1 MKSAKTHVVA
11 STALCALTL
20 AATLAA
26 RGALPEQVPMQWGL
40 TGEAS
45 SFWPWGLTGEASSF
59 WPRDAV
65 VFGVPAAC
73 VAINL
78 LVSARLAS
86 KGENRIAMYYIA
98 PAIALLAT
106 AAIVFLGTR

>member
-26 RGALPEQVPMQWGL
+26 RGALPEQVPRQ
-40 TGEAS
+40 
-45 SFWPWGLTGEASSF
+45 WGLTGEASSF

-78 LVSARLAS
+78 LVSARLAGR
-86 KGENRIAMYYIA
+86 GEGRVAMYYVA
-98 PAIALLAT
+98 PAVALVAC
-106 AAIVFLGTR
+106 AVIVFLGTR

>member
-20 AATLAA
+20 AVTLAS
-26 RGALPEQVPMQWGL
+26 RGALPEQVPMQ
-40 TGEAS
+40 
-45 SFWPWGLTGEASSF
+45 WGLTGEASSF

-78 LVSARLAS
+78 LVSARLAGR
-86 KGENRIAMYYIA
+86 GEERVAMYYVA
-98 PAIALLAT
+98 PAVALVAC
-106 AAIVFLGTR
+106 AVIVFLGTR

>member
-1 MKSAKTHVVA
+1 MKSVKTHVIV
-11 STALCALTL
+11 STVLCVLTL
-20 AATLAA
+20 AVTLAA
-26 RGALPEQVPMQWGL
+26 RGALPEQVPMQ
-40 TGEAS
+40 
-45 SFWPWGLTGEASSF
+45 WGLTGEASSF

-86 KGENRIAMYYIA
+86 KGENRIAMFYIT
-98 PAIALLAT
+98 PVVALVAT

>member
-1 MKSAKTHVVA
+1 MKSVKAHVIA
-11 STALCALTL
+11 STVLCALTL
-20 AATLAA
+20 AVTLAA
-26 RGALPEQVPMQWGL
+26 RGSLPEQVPMQWGL

-45 SFWPWGLTGEASSF
+45 SY

-65 VFGVPAAC
+65 VLGVPAAC

-86 KGENRIAMYYIA
+86 KGEGRAAMYYIT
-98 PAIALLAT
+98 PAVALVAT
-106 AAIVFLGTR
+106 AVIVLLGTR

>member
-11 STALCALTL
+11 SAALCALTL
-20 AATLAA
+20 AVTLAA
-26 RGALPEQVPMQWGL
+26 RDALPGQVPMQWGL

-45 SFWPWGLTGEASSF
+45 
-59 WPRDAV
+59 
-65 VFGVPAAC
+65 
-73 VAINL
+73 INL
-78 LVSARLAS
+78 LVSARLAGR
-86 KGENRIAMYYIA
+86 GEGRAAMYYIA

>member
-20 AATLAA
+20 AVTLAA
-26 RGALPEQVPMQWGL
+26 RGALPEQVPMQ
-40 TGEAS
+40 
-45 SFWPWGLTGEASSF
+45 WGLTGEASSF

-78 LVSARLAS
+78 LASARLAGR
-86 KGENRIAMYYIA
+86 GEGRAAMYYIA
-98 PAIALLAT
+98 PAVALLAT
-106 AAIVFLGTR
+106 AATVFLGTR

>member
-1 MKSAKTHVVA
+1 MKHSRPLRRA
-11 STALCALTL
+11 ALLALMAAL
-20 AATLAA
+20 AVTLAA
-26 RGALPEQVPMQWGL
+26 RGILPEQVPMQ
-40 TGEAS
+40 
-45 SFWPWGLTGEASSF
+45 WGLTGEASSF

-78 LVSARLAS
+78 LVSARLAGR
-86 KGENRIAMYYIA
+86 GEGRAAMYYIA

>member
-26 RGALPEQVPMQWGL
+26 RGALHEQVPMQ
-40 TGEAS
+40 
-45 SFWPWGLTGEASSF
+45 WGLTGEASSF

-78 LVSARLAS
+78 LVSARLAGR
-86 KGENRIAMYYIA
+86 GEGRVAMYYVA
-98 PAIALLAT
+98 PAVALVAC
-106 AAIVFLGTR
+106 AVIVFLGTR

>member
-1 MKSAKTHVVA
+1 MKSAKVHIVM
-11 STALCALTL
+11 STILCALTL
-20 AATLAA
+20 GMTLVA

-40 TGEAS
+40 TGEVS
-45 SFWPWGLTGEASSF
+45 SY

-78 LVSARLAS
+78 LVSARLAGR
-86 KGENRIAMYYIA
+86 GEGRAAMYYIA

-106 AAIVFLGTR
+106 AATVFLGTR

>member
-20 AATLAA
+20 AVTLA
-26 RGALPEQVPMQWGL
+26 ALPEQVPMQ
-40 TGEAS
+40 
-45 SFWPWGLTGEASSF
+45 WGLTGEASSF

-73 VAINL
+73 VAIGL
-78 LVSARLAS
+78 LVSARLAGR
-86 KGENRIAMYYIA
+86 GEEFYAFSRSH
-98 PAIALLAT
+98 
-106 AAIVFLGTR
+106 